1 MLAIFILYN
10 STEFYGTHYLDINL
24 KKKTLRGSQDM
35 FSYFSN
41 GECLTAI
48 FDGQFA

>member
-10 STEFYGTHYLDINL
+10 STEFYGTHYPDTL

-35 FSYFSN
+35 FCYFSN

-48 FDGQFA
+48 FDCQYA